1 MRQLSF
7 TLLTALGLAAC
18 LAVSHAADCACGQQH
33 CNTCTDQAERQP
45 CEPAC
50 KSSWDEAK
58 TKKPVIGASPTEE
71 SKPAKDMFGDEDPFM
86 KRKREQAEL
95 AAAAVTASV
104 MKAVDGGAA
113 ALAAAA
119 PAENTLSM

>member
-1 MRQLSF
+1 M
-7 TLLTALGLAAC
+7 G
-18 LAVSHAADCACGQQH
+18 
-33 CNTCTDQAERQP
+33 
-45 CEPAC
+45 
-50 KSSWDEAK
+50 EAK
-58 TKKPVIGASPTEE
+58 SKKPVIGASVTEE

-113 ALAAAA
+113 ALAAATAAAVAA
-119 PAENTLSM
+119 PAENTLISEDGKKL